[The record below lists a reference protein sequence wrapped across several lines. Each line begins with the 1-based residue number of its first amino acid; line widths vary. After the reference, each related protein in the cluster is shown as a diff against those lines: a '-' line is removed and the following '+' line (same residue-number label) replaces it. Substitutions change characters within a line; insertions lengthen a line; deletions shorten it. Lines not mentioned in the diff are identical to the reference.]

1 MSDFVAK
8 KDVEIDSDDEEELE
22 EQRKAEADAAPKADE
37 PEEDT
42 SLANSDVTTKYL
54 EAAKIT
60 QAALIEVASLVG
72 LPANLLTTEHNGSLF
87 SLQCS
92 SL

>member
-1 MSDFVAK
+1 MSDLETK
-8 KDVEIDSDDEEELE
+8 KMDIDSDDEEELE
-22 EQRKAEADAAPKADE
+22 EQRKAAADAAPKAEE

-60 QAALIEVASLVG
+60 QAALIKVASMVS
-72 LPANLLTTEHNGSLF
+72 LT
-87 SLQCS
+87 
-92 SL
+92 

>member
-1 MSDFVAK
+1 MSDLVAK

-72 LPANLLTTEHNGSLF
+72 LPAKLLTTEHNGSLF

>member
-1 MSDFVAK
+1 MSDLAAK
-8 KDVEIDSDDEEELE
+8 KDMEIDSDDEEELE
-22 EQRKAEADAAPKADE
+22 EQKRAAEAAAPKADE

-60 QAALIEVASLVG
+60 QAALIEVASMVRFTSG
-72 LPANLLTTEHNGSLF
+72 N
-87 SLQCS
+87 
-92 SL
+92 

>member
-1 MSDFVAK
+1 MSDLVAK

-72 LPANLLTTEHNGSLF
+72 LTANLLSAKHSGS
-87 SLQCS
+87 
-92 SL
+92 

>member
-1 MSDFVAK
+1 MSDLVAK

-22 EQRKAEADAAPKADE
+22 EQRKAAADAAPKADE

-72 LPANLLTTEHNGSLF
+72 FTTNLLATKLIGSRF
-87 SLQCS
+87 SLES
-92 SL
+92 YSF